1 MFSSQG
7 SERFVLEVRSGKGQK
22 QNQIGSCA
30 GLHVPIS
37 TYQLL
42 YAILTSF
49 LVSVSSLAPRSST
62 GVPFIHIKVR
72 LLSFFP
78 AADGYHSLTFAL

>member
-1 MFSSQG
+1 MFFSQG
-7 SERFVLEVRSGKGQK
+7 SERFVLEVSSGMGQK

-49 LVSVSSLAPRSST
+49 LVSVSSLERPPPPSSR
-62 GVPFIHIKVR
+62 GVPFPLFS
-72 LLSFFP
+72 LLLM
-78 AADGYHSLTFAL
+78 DITV